1 MTTGSME
8 EFIKSKG
15 KKPRRR
21 NKSFYL
27 HSKEFRKLKMGKYE
41 KIHVTRKYRLILQ
54 EAETRDWHR
63 FKGILLY
70 KMRSSPDMDI

>member
-1 MTTGSME
+1 MTIGSAE
-8 EFIKSKG
+8 EGIKSKG
-15 KKPRRR
+15 KKPKRR

-27 HSKEFRKLKMGKYE
+27 HSKEFRKLKMGKYQ
-41 KIHVTRKYRLILQ
+41 KIHVTQTYRLILQ

-70 KMRSSPDMDI
+70 KMRSRPDMGI